1 MFEVKK
7 ALPVWGATMK
17 NKWNQFA
24 GFYTKLEKPGEVT
37 FRIAAR
43 SYYRLYVDG
52 NMLASGPARTAEHY
66 CRVDE
71 IRTEL
76 KGQADIAVEVVA
88 LSKPE
93 KYCNDCTM
101 EDGLFLCEILD
112 ADGEVLAATGGE
124 EWKYRELLYRRSL
137 VETMSHSRGI
147 LEYYDLTPMSFD
159 WMRGKSEWEPW
170 ALVEEKIGWLPRNA
184 KYPTYRPLDM
194 QAMTGI
200 YDEVVDKEAFENR
213 RSALRNCSIRP
224 IFRHSGRKITLL
236 IRSGQKRVF
245 LSQEK

>member
-101 EDGLFLCEILD
+101 EEGLFLCEILD

-200 YDEVVDKEAFENR
+200 YDEVVDKEAFEN
-213 RSALRNCSIRP
+213 P
-224 IFRHSGRKITLL
+224 P
-236 IRSGQKRVF
+236 
-245 LSQEK
+245 LSLGIPS

>member
-1 MFEVKK
+1 
-7 ALPVWGATMK
+7 MK

-137 VETMSHSRGI
+137 VETMSHSRESWNI
-147 LEYYDLTPMSFD
+147 M
-159 WMRGKSEWEPW
+159 
-170 ALVEEKIGWLPRNA
+170 I
-184 KYPTYRPLDM
+184 
-194 QAMTGI
+194 
-200 YDEVVDKEAFENR
+200 
-213 RSALRNCSIRP
+213 
-224 IFRHSGRKITLL
+224 
-236 IRSGQKRVF
+236 
-245 LSQEK
+245 